1 MNVLAAALVSYAL
14 LSPTGGQV
22 QSTPKMEVVRPSARR
37 PATVTPAK
45 PVESGP
51 CQIGVISLAGDLFS
65 VEKYGALKF
74 LDTYA
79 HTSVAAWGLDE
90 LVVSRVRA
98 AAPGSSVRGIPYTRQ
113 ELTEA
118 RRQRSF
124 FRDYDGNLLRF
135 VQYLASRTRCER
147 YIAVLRRG
155 GTQREFGIGISYHLD
170 ARVFLFA
177 MMSARVYDGRTFEII
192 GDAPAR
198 EDDYSALQ
206 RALHDELGGP
216 YRILDAAMFPAKPA
230 DAVKNLVLR
239 DGVRAMLTKSLD
251 KTLPALLQGPSPSR

>member
-1 MNVLAAALVSYAL
+1 MNVLAAAFVSYAL

-22 QSTPKMEVVRPSARR
+22 QPAPKPEVARPAVRK

-51 CQIGVISLAGDLFS
+51 CQIGVISFAGDLFW

-74 LDTYA
+74 LDTSA

-98 AAPGSSVRGIPYTRQ
+98 AARGSSVRGIPYTRQ
-113 ELTEA
+113 ELAEA

-124 FRDYDGNLLRF
+124 FRDSDGNVLRF
-135 VQYLASRTRCER
+135 VQYLAGRTRCER
-147 YIAVLRRG
+147 YVAVLRHG

-177 MMSARVYDGRTFEII
+177 MMSVRVYDGRTFDII

-230 DAVKNLVLR
+230 DAVNNPVLR
-239 DGVRAMLTKSLD
+239 DGVRTMLTKGLD
-251 KTLPALLQGPSPSR
+251 KTLPALLQRPSR